1 MAASVAM
8 VLGGSI
14 TAARP
19 LPIHRRDGQFAV
31 YSRHRE
37 VTSTLPAPFHE
48 RPKNWGEMSN
58 TEATRSD
65 RSGLTRRR
73 FIQTAAV
80 GAGAL
85 ALQPVLL
92 TDRAMA
98 AVPRAVSAA
107 SSLVQVGAANQ
118 LEVCCHTDSSA
129 LVRAWYW
136 PTANSSARG
145 SSAWTPTNAANTAK
159 IGIADAGDGRGWSY
173 QFEVATTDGA
183 SSVMDTVVRRVPS
196 YPARGQA
203 SAFTFAHGSCRQL
216 GTEAATL
223 QRVAS
228 SGAVFFAMLGD
239 MGYWDTK
246 PTGQDYAHYVTE
258 FREFMSFGQIRPL
271 LDRLPIFGMQDDHD
285 YGVNDAN
292 ANTVANM
299 LYTARA
305 FADVVPG
312 TLYPADSFRQWSIGQ
327 ADFWLLDNR
336 RYKDPKTGPYQNGL
350 WMSVLRERQRNW
362 LLGGLAAS
370 TARVKVILAPMT
382 FSWYWSRGERKL
394 VLDYIK
400 ANVKGTVLIGSGDKH
415 AGGFTVWDGRVREM
429 LAAPIHNNV
438 KARTPAISDP
448 RCKILYVEQYPLGS
462 AALFNAVGLVDV
474 DPDRGTVT
482 QRLIRDTGQLLHA
495 EVIPIA

>member
-1 MAASVAM
+1 
-8 VLGGSI
+8 
-14 TAARP
+14 
-19 LPIHRRDGQFAV
+19 
-31 YSRHRE
+31 
-37 VTSTLPAPFHE
+37 
-48 RPKNWGEMSN
+48 MSN
-58 TEATRSD
+58 TDATRSD

-73 FIQTAAV
+73 FLRAAAV

-85 ALQPVLL
+85 VFDPVLRPDRARAAGPQPV
-92 TDRAMA
+92 
-98 AVPRAVSAA
+98 SGA
-107 SSLVQVGAANQ
+107 SSLVEVGGANQ
-118 LEVCCHTDSSA
+118 LEVCCHTDAAA

-136 PTANSSARG
+136 PTANSGAKNTSV
-145 SSAWTPTNAANTAK
+145 WTRANAANTAK
-159 IGIADAGDGRGWSY
+159 IRIAGAGDARGWSY
-173 QFEVATTDGA
+173 QFEVATADGA
-183 SSVMDTVVRRVPS
+183 SSVMDNVVRQVPA
-196 YPARGQA
+196 YPAKGQA
-203 SAFTFAHGSCRQL
+203 SSFTFAHGSCRQMS
-216 GTEAATL
+216 TEAATL
-223 QRVAS
+223 QQVAN
-228 SGAVFFAMLGD
+228 SGARFFVMLGD

-246 PTGQDYAHYVTE
+246 PTGQDYAHYVAE

-271 LDRLPIFGMQDDHD
+271 LGRMPIFGMQDDHD
-285 YGVNDAN
+285 YGINDAN

-312 TLYPADSFRQWSIGQ
+312 TLYPADSYRHWSIGQ

-336 RYKDPKTGPYQNGL
+336 RYKDPKTGPYQNGQ
-350 WMSVLRERQRNW
+350 WMSVLRQRQRDW

-382 FSWYWSRGERKL
+382 FSWYWSRGEKHL

-415 AGGFTVWDGRVREM
+415 AGGFTVWDGRVREL

-448 RCKILYVEQYPLGS
+448 RCKVLYVEQYPLGS

-474 DPDRGTVT
+474 DPVNGTVT
-482 QRLIRDTGQLLHA
+482 QRLVRDTGQLLHA
-495 EVIPIA
+495 EVIPIAP

>member
-1 MAASVAM
+1 MSTPPSAVAN
-8 VLGGSI
+8 VPLGEG
-14 TAARP
+14 
-19 LPIHRRDGQFAV
+19 L
-31 YSRHRE
+31 
-37 VTSTLPAPFHE
+37 
-48 RPKNWGEMSN
+48 MSN
-58 TEATRSD
+58 TATTRSD

-73 FIQTAAV
+73 FIQAAAV

-85 ALQPVLL
+85 VLNPVLRP
-92 TDRAMA
+92 DRAMA
-98 AVPRAVSAA
+98 AGPQPVSGA
-107 SSLVQVGAANQ
+107 SSLVEVGAANQ
-118 LEVCCHTDSSA
+118 LEVCCHTDSAA
-129 LVRAWYW
+129 LARAWYW
-136 PTANSSARG
+136 PTANSSARR
-145 SSAWTPTNAANTAK
+145 SSAWTATNAANTAK
-159 IGIADAGDGRGWSY
+159 MRIADAGDGRGWSY

-183 SSVMDTVVRRVPS
+183 SSVMDTVVRRVPA
-196 YPARGQA
+196 YPARGQV
-203 SAFTFAHGSCRQL
+203 SAFTFAHGSCRQI

-223 QRVAS
+223 QRVAD

-258 FREFMSFGQIRPL
+258 FREFMSFGRIRPL
-271 LDRLPIFGMQDDHD
+271 LARMPIFGMQDDHD

-299 LYTARA
+299 LYTAHA

-312 TLYPADSFRQWSIGQ
+312 TLYPADSYRHWSVGQ

-336 RYKDPKTGPYQNGL
+336 RYKDPKTGPYQNGQ
-350 WMSVLRERQRNW
+350 WMSVLRQKQRNW
-362 LLGGLAAS
+362 LLAGLAAS
-370 TARVKVILAPMT
+370 TARVKVVLAPMT
-382 FSWYWSRGERKL
+382 FSWYWSRGEQHL

-429 LAAPIHNNV
+429 LAAPINNSV
-438 KARTPAISDP
+438 KARTPNISNP

-474 DPDRGTVT
+474 DPGNGTVT
-482 QRLIRDTGQLLHA
+482 QRLVRDTGQLLHA
-495 EVIPIA
+495 EVVRIA